1 MVFQGVDRMTSF
13 VAGVASSL
21 AGMTSSVAGI
31 ASSVAGK
38 TSSVAEMTSPVAGMT
53 SSVMASAGMEAQGAE
68 EAEQIESQHVQSRL
82 SWFLKKEC

>member
-1 MVFQGVDRMTSF
+1 MVFQGVDRMTSYE
-13 VAGVASSL
+13 AGVASSL
-21 AGMTSSVAGI
+21 AG
-31 ASSVAGK
+31 K
-38 TSSVAEMTSPVAGMT
+38 TSSVAGMT

>member
-1 MVFQGVDRMTSF
+1 MVFQGVDRMTSY
-13 VAGVASSL
+13 VAGVVSSL
-21 AGMTSSVAGI
+21 AGMTPSVAGM
-31 ASSVAGK
+31 ASS
-38 TSSVAEMTSPVAGMT
+38 VAGMT

>member
-1 MVFQGVDRMTSF
+1 MVFQGVDRTTSYA
-13 VAGVASSL
+13 AGVASSL
-21 AGMTSSVAGI
+21 AGMTSSVVGK
-31 ASSVAGK
+31 ASSVAGM
-38 TSSVAEMTSPVAGMT
+38 A

>member
-1 MVFQGVDRMTSF
+1 MVFQGVDRMTSY
-13 VAGVASSL
+13 VAGVVSSL
-21 AGMTSSVAGI
+21 AGMTPSVAGM

-38 TSSVAEMTSPVAGMT
+38 ASSVAEMTSPVAGMAP
-53 SSVMASAGMEAQGAE
+53 SVMASAGMEAQGAE

>member
-1 MVFQGVDRMTSF
+1 MTSY

-21 AGMTSSVAGI
+21 AGMTPSVAGM
-31 ASSVAGK
+31 ASSVAGM
-38 TSSVAEMTSPVAGMT
+38 A

>member
-1 MVFQGVDRMTSF
+1 MDRTTSY

-21 AGMTSSVAGI
+21 AGMTSSVAGM

-38 TSSVAEMTSPVAGMT
+38 ASSVAGMA

>member
-1 MVFQGVDRMTSF
+1 MVFQGVDRMTSY

-21 AGMTSSVAGI
+21 AGKTSSVAGM
-31 ASSVAGK
+31 ASS
-38 TSSVAEMTSPVAGMT
+38 VAGMT

>member
-1 MVFQGVDRMTSF
+1 MTSY

-21 AGMTSSVAGI
+21 AG
-31 ASSVAGK
+31 K
-38 TSSVAEMTSPVAGMT
+38 TSSVAGMT

>member
-1 MVFQGVDRMTSF
+1 MTSY

-21 AGMTSSVAGI
+21 AGMTASVVGK
-31 ASSVAGK
+31 ASSVAGM
-38 TSSVAEMTSPVAGMT
+38 A

>member
-1 MVFQGVDRMTSF
+1 MVFQGVDRTTSYA
-13 VAGVASSL
+13 AGVASSL
-21 AGMTSSVAGI
+21 AGM
-31 ASSVAGK
+31 ASS
-38 TSSVAEMTSPVAGMT
+38 VAGMT

>member
-1 MVFQGVDRMTSF
+1 MVFQGVDRMTSY

-21 AGMTSSVAGI
+21 AG
-31 ASSVAGK
+31 K
-38 TSSVAEMTSPVAGMT
+38 TSSVAGMT

>member
-1 MVFQGVDRMTSF
+1 MDRMTSY

-21 AGMTSSVAGI
+21 AGMTSSVVGK
-31 ASSVAGK
+31 ASSVAGM
-38 TSSVAEMTSPVAGMT
+38 A

>member
-1 MVFQGVDRMTSF
+1 MVFQGVDRTTSYA
-13 VAGVASSL
+13 AGVASSL
-21 AGMTSSVAGI
+21 AGMTSSVAGM

-38 TSSVAEMTSPVAGMT
+38 ASSVAEMTSPVAGMT

>member
-1 MVFQGVDRMTSF
+1 VVFQGVDRTTSY

-21 AGMTSSVAGI
+21 AGMTSSVVGK
-31 ASSVAGK
+31 ASSVAGM
-38 TSSVAEMTSPVAGMT
+38 A

>member
-1 MVFQGVDRMTSF
+1 MVFQGVDRTTSY

-21 AGMTSSVAGI
+21 AGMTSSVVGK
-31 ASSVAGK
+31 ASSVAGM
-38 TSSVAEMTSPVAGMT
+38 A

>member
-21 AGMTSSVAGI
+21 AGMTSSVAGM

-38 TSSVAEMTSPVAGMT
+38 ASSVAEMTSPVAGMT

>member
-1 MVFQGVDRMTSF
+1 MVFQGVDRMTSY

-21 AGMTSSVAGI
+21 AGMTSS
-31 ASSVAGK
+31 
-38 TSSVAEMTSPVAGMT
+38 VAGMT

>member
-1 MVFQGVDRMTSF
+1 MVFQGVDRTTSY

-21 AGMTSSVAGI
+21 AEMTSVAGM
-31 ASSVAGK
+31 ASS
-38 TSSVAEMTSPVAGMT
+38 VAGMT

-82 SWFLKKEC
+82 SWFRRKEC

>member
-1 MVFQGVDRMTSF
+1 MVFQGVDRTTSY

-21 AGMTSSVAGI
+21 AGMTSSVAGK
-31 ASSVAGK
+31 A
-38 TSSVAEMTSPVAGMT
+38 SSVAEMTSPVAGMASSVAGMT

>member
-1 MVFQGVDRMTSF
+1 MVFQGVDRMTSY
-13 VAGVASSL
+13 VAGVVSSL
-21 AGMTSSVAGI
+21 AGMTPSVAGM
-31 ASSVAGK
+31 ASSVAGM
-38 TSSVAEMTSPVAGMT
+38 TSSVAGMT

>member
-1 MVFQGVDRMTSF
+1 MVFQGVDRTTSY

-21 AGMTSSVAGI
+21 AGMTSSVVGK
-31 ASSVAGK
+31 ASSVAGM
-38 TSSVAEMTSPVAGMT
+38 A

-82 SWFLKKEC
+82 SWFLKMEC

>member
-1 MVFQGVDRMTSF
+1 MVFQGVDRMTSY
-13 VAGVASSL
+13 VAGVVSSL
-21 AGMTSSVAGI
+21 AGMTPSVAGM

-38 TSSVAEMTSPVAGMT
+38 VSSVAGMT

>member
-1 MVFQGVDRMTSF
+1 MVFQGVDRMTSY

-21 AGMTSSVAGI
+21 AGMTPSVAGM
-31 ASSVAGK
+31 ASS
-38 TSSVAEMTSPVAGMT
+38 VAGMT

-82 SWFLKKEC
+82 SWFRRKEC

>member
-1 MVFQGVDRMTSF
+1 MVFQGVDRMTSY

-21 AGMTSSVAGI
+21 AGMTSSVAGM
-31 ASSVAGK
+31 ASSVAGM
-38 TSSVAEMTSPVAGMT
+38 TSSVAGMT

>member
-1 MVFQGVDRMTSF
+1 MVFQGVDRMTSY
-13 VAGVASSL
+13 VAGVVSSL
-21 AGMTSSVAGI
+21 AGM

-38 TSSVAEMTSPVAGMT
+38 T
-53 SSVMASAGMEAQGAE
+53 SSVMASAGMEAQGAG

>member
-1 MVFQGVDRMTSF
+1 MVFQGVDRTTSY

-21 AGMTSSVAGI
+21 AGMTSSVAGM

-38 TSSVAEMTSPVAGMT
+38 ASSVAEMTSPVAGMT

>member
-1 MVFQGVDRMTSF
+1 MVFQGVDRMTSY

-21 AGMTSSVAGI
+21 AGMTSVAGM
-31 ASSVAGK
+31 ASS
-38 TSSVAEMTSPVAGMT
+38 VAGMT

-82 SWFLKKEC
+82 SWFLKMEC